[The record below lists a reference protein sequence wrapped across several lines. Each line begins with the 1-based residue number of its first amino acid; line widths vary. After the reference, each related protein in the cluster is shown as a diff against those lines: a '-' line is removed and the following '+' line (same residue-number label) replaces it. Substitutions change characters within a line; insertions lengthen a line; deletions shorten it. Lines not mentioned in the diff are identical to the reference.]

1 MDEAF
6 SPQTATKVIF
16 EPPHIHIDVHVH
28 LDGGVVAAPLAGERK
43 ARDLDFDARREVGVP
58 AKRPLLATL
67 VVAIGVAAVGYVGFR
82 AGSVSSQSQAPA
94 VSAAVAPQA
103 SPAGPAG
110 PAGSEP
116 LPEAL
121 ARELQRPP
129 RIIPPAEAS
138 TDAKR
143 QSGPAAFGLQD

>member
-6 SPQTATKVIF
+6 SAQTATKVSF

-28 LDGGVVAAPLAGERK
+28 LDGGIAATPVAGERRT
-43 ARDLDFDARREVGVP
+43 RDLDSDARREVGAP
-58 AKRPLLATL
+58 AKRPLLGTL

-94 VSAAVAPQA
+94 VSAAAAPQA
-103 SPAGPAG
+103 SPAG

>member
-28 LDGGVVAAPLAGERK
+28 LDGAAVAPVAGERR
-43 ARDLDFDARREVGVP
+43 ARDLDFDARREVGAP

-82 AGSVSSQSQAPA
+82 TGSVSSQSQAPA

-110 PAGSEP
+110 SEP
-116 LPEAL
+116 LPETL

-129 RIIPPAEAS
+129 RIIPPPAS
-138 TDAKR
+138 TDAKG